1 VDLQK
6 INVKLFVADSSSV
19 SLSPFIGVFNS
30 WIQAS
35 DGEYYDLADY
45 GHVPSGPGI
54 VLVAHD
60 ANISM
65 DNGGNRLGLLY
76 SRKQPLDGSNREKL
90 RAAFAAALDYCR
102 RIESEPALEGRFRF
116 RGNEALVVINDRLTA
131 PNTDETFSAVGP
143 DVEAIARALYAGSKF
158 SLEREQD
165 SRKRFSLH
173 IKTPASFDIT
183 TLLKNIEKNVN

>member
-1 VDLQK
+1 
-6 INVKLFVADSSSV
+6 
-19 SLSPFIGVFNS
+19 
-30 WIQAS
+30 
-35 DGEYYDLADY
+35 
-45 GHVPSGPGI
+45 

-76 SRKQPLDGSNREKL
+76 SRKQPLDGSNRQKL

-131 PNTDETFSAVGP
+131 PNTDETFSAVRP
-143 DVEAIARALYAGSKF
+143 DVDAIAGALYAGSEF

-165 SRKRFSLH
+165 TRSRFGLH
-173 IKTPASFDIT
+173 IKTSASFDIT
-183 TLLKNIEKNVN
+183 TLLKNMEKTSTKNIN